1 MQCSN
6 LNSFYFFFKKK
17 LLNFFSATPF
27 YFLKQIVPNFF
38 PSWCVR
44 LLTLNLFISFSKIR
58 IYFFKYKAIY
68 LLHESSK
75 FKNYSLINIIIVF
88 PIVSFSWYFI
98 GIVNAID
105 KEMFF
110 AGHLLT
116 FFFTFFLSKQ
126 TKQWYCNHGE
136 IVIEQVWI
144 KATQIL

>member
-1 MQCSN
+1 MFQFEQFLFCF
-6 LNSFYFFFKKK
+6 LKK

-68 LLHESSK
+68 LLYESSK

-98 GIVNAID
+98 GIVKDIV

-110 AGHLLT
+110 AGHLIT
-116 FFFTFFLSKQ
+116 FFFDFLFVKANHTMILPNQSK
-126 TKQWYCNHGE
+126 
-136 IVIEQVWI
+136 
-144 KATQIL
+144 A